1 MLKKHIHSR
10 PLLIINRGVDM
21 IKDLIEIHDIDN
33 DNNVTKILYSVDDY
47 VVNGTF
53 IEWRHN
59 G

>member
-1 MLKKHIHSR
+1 
-10 PLLIINRGVDM
+10 M
-21 IKDLIEIHDIDN
+21 IKDLIEIDDIDN

-59 G
+59 GWT